1 MTIKLTREHLTAL
14 DPCDLDVRL
23 QLFGRRKSLTARQA
37 LDAGATVA
45 DLLWVLGKLGRKREC
60 VLFALGCARA
70 VAHLNTDPRVQGALD
85 ATQAWLDDPSEA
97 NRLAAA
103 AAAARAAARAADAA
117 YAAADAARAAAYA
130 AADAARTAAAAA
142 AADAA
147 ADARAAADA
156 AAWAAVYAARTAA
169 SAAADARA
177 AADAAQRELFLQIVE
192 AA

>member
-1 MTIKLTREHLTAL
+1 MTIKLTREQLTAL

-103 AAAARAAARAADAA
+103 AAARAAARAADAA

-169 SAAADARA
+169 YAAADARA